1 MKPAKYWVKKEDGV
15 VQCLL
20 CPHQCTI
27 KPGKEGICKNKKNIE
42 GELYAH
48 RYGEV
53 SAIAL
58 DPIEKKPLYHFYPG
72 SQILS
77 IGTVGCNF
85 HCKFCQ
91 NYHLVEAS
99 VPTEEVSIEE
109 LVSAAK
115 RHNSVG
121 IAYTYNEPTI
131 FIEFAKDWT
140 IDLGYEEGKG
150 MATLI
155 TPFLRVALIG
165 KKAAELGQKVDRKL
179 IHMALE
185 KEIGYIHFKLQLYGD
200 TPTFGREL
208 KIYLEYKGK
217 KIFPSYLHLP
227 PYSEFTRDYY
237 LSLIHI

>member
-1 MKPAKYWVKKEDGV
+1 MKKFIAIFLI
-15 VQCLL
+15 LL
-20 CPHQCTI
+20 
-27 KPGKEGICKNKKNIE
+27 
-42 GELYAH
+42 LYTGCS
-48 RYGEV
+48 RK
-53 SAIAL
+53 
-58 DPIEKKPLYHFYPG
+58 EKKIVLPL
-72 SQILS
+72 S
-77 IGTVGCNF
+77 
-85 HCKFCQ
+85 
-91 NYHLVEAS
+91 
-99 VPTEEVSIEE
+99 EEEIQQAIEYGRKR
-109 LVSAAK
+109 AK
-115 RHNSVG
+115 L
-121 IAYTYNEPTI
+121 T

-237 LSLIHI
+237 NVVKGDVKFAKSGIPDDARIKLVVFYPEKGTRKASTCEFIFDLKKYR